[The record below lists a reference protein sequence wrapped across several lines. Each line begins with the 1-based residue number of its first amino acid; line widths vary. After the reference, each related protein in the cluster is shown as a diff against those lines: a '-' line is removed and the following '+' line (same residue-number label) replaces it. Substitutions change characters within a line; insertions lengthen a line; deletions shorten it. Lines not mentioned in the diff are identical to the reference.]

1 VEPLPG
7 ENQNVGIVS
16 KLNFSIEPR
25 KPKTPEPTRR
35 TKSIFDDKKNEK
47 KKTLTAEEKK
57 KKAQRII
64 EKIPSSRSRLFDFR
78 IEWKYLT
85 QPLLEGRIKQWV
97 TKKIHE
103 FVGDDEPELIT
114 FILTLIEKKD
124 RPRKILDEIKTVL
137 DKEAEGFVIKL
148 WRLII
153 YETEARRV
161 GLSSKE

>member
-1 VEPLPG
+1 MNL
-7 ENQNVGIVS
+7 
-16 KLNFSIEPR
+16 F
-25 KPKTPEPTRR
+25 
-35 TKSIFDDKKNEK
+35 
-47 KKTLTAEEKK
+47 
-57 KKAQRII
+57 
-64 EKIPSSRSRLFDFR
+64 IPASRSRLFDFR

-85 QPLLEGRIKQWV
+85 RPLLEGRIKQWV

-124 RPRKILDEIKTVL
+124 RPRKILDEIKQVL